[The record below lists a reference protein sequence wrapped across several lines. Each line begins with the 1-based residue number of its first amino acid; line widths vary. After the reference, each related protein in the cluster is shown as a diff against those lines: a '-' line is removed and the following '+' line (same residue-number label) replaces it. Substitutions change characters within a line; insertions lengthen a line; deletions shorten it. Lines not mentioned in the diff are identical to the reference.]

1 MNTTMTR
8 TDAAVP
14 TPKEL
19 ASTYIRQCL
28 GGGDGSGGND
38 LLDSSST
45 LSLTAKLGALQTIQY
60 SLSSCFH
67 DSNANEEVIQAA
79 LVPTNEWLNF
89 LVRGG
94 CGDGSNK
101 ETLNAVAEKE
111 KEEDELFA
119 LRDGL
124 IACLVEGCHYSSDH
138 HNDNN
143 PTSVVDNNY
152 TSSSTEANDDEDT
165 QSNTA
170 IAVVAAATAKII
182 ESSLIC
188 LTYLIS
194 LRSASDTTTES
205 SLVSSSSP
213 PPLQNKRTRNKTKK
227 EEKGEE
233 NVIAPIFGHDFVMK
247 IAPDIVMALKLS
259 SSSSATDEKTRE
271 NYNNHDGVS
280 QAACE
285 LLIALLN
292 PNRPRN
298 EMCLEEV
305 RELILLPAC
314 CSSSTFSTT
323 PFSSFQAAAAAVG
336 SNSATEEGNVPTT
349 TTTTNILVVARIAQV
364 LSSSI
369 IAGVEYTV
377 PVADYSDIEELSMR
391 RETATLNW
399 LQNMRDVMFVI
410 GSVCSHSLLSLS
422 LESND
427 KMMYGQVI
435 LDAIREIH
443 FIAAFAVE
451 SQLETLLDDKSAVII
466 SRLTTSE
473 EGGDDKKCNMS
484 LSMESNNS
492 SDLNLDDMKTELG
505 QTASSTEVAI
515 APLYATIAR
524 PPVVLTTAKQLDSL
538 LLVITDK
545 LSTTDAELWDERLD
559 ALITLECILA
569 GGIITL
575 SADVRYSFIERIRI
589 MNISAQFIDLR
600 SQITNQACRVIVA
613 MSYEYRDYVVDDAQ
627 LNQMI
632 QQFVETCIP
641 SILTLCMSGT
651 RLMATQGTSCLMC
664 LTSACGS
671 IGYPRIIP
679 RLCDE
684 VLGPKVH
691 KNRKRG
697 SVIAL
702 SCALRV
708 WDPVC
713 FLKYID
719 HLTKAVKEGVTNRDP
734 TVRDEGRKLYWAMR
748 TCCEE
753 TEFAVQNMF
762 DSQSREMKNLMKE
775 RLYIDT
781 DWEDG
786 GSMSK
791 LVQTG
796 VLDKLSVDECGTEK
810 MPSTRSHIP
819 PAAASIP
826 ANSNNTKRPVSAR
839 LKAQHGTPFKSQKV
853 PTPMKSA
860 TSACASG
867 VLSPMKRPPTANNGT
882 ASQLLTPNVE
892 STNATRSLSGNK
904 SINCN
909 QGSSSKL
916 PPQARSSL
924 AAPLHMSR
932 EEKENSTVTL
942 ARSVKHS
949 KYNNYNPASPIAT
962 ESSLVNLLSPLS
974 INKPQNTSD
983 VLGDIITML
992 SDQYSSPHQQ
1002 SLGIKTL
1009 VLLAKENPLDP
1020 SWEDKFPCLLNCLLD
1035 HIRDVPVNS
1044 VNKSGSLDFMSSP
1057 MKNLSSNHQMQY
1069 LFLQAVRSLL
1079 QYIPGHFKSD
1089 DQLKSIIHCMLEST
1103 KNAPFEIVNTAE
1115 NILGYLVTNGSVH
1128 PELCLQYLLPYTTR
1142 IDIDLND
1149 KSSPSVLLSTL
1160 RTLRFVIDRISITT
1174 LRQVVPSLLT
1184 LFHTTLC
1191 HKSVDMRKATVFIL
1205 VEIQVVLG
1213 DECQLLDEL
1222 SEYQRKL
1229 VHVYVVRHP
1238 RHSRMAIN

>member
-1 MNTTMTR
+1 MTMSMTTE
-8 TDAAVP
+8 AAAP
-14 TPKEL
+14 SPNEL
-19 ASTYIRQCL
+19 ASTYIRQYL
-28 GGGDGSGGND
+28 GGGGGDD
-38 LLDSSST
+38 LIDSLSLS
-45 LSLTAKLGALQTIQY
+45 SLTAKLNTLQTIQY
-60 SLSSCFH
+60 SLSNCFH
-67 DSNANEEVIQAA
+67 DSTANEEVIQAA
-79 LVPTNEWLNF
+79 LVPTNQWRNF
-89 LVRGG
+89 LVRRGG
-94 CGDGSNK
+94 CGDSSSN
-101 ETLNAVAEKE
+101 ERRLNTVAEKE
-111 KEEDELFA
+111 EEDEVFA

-124 IACLVEGCHYSSDH
+124 VACLIEGCHYSSDH
-138 HNDNN
+138 HNDKN
-143 PTSVVDNNY
+143 PTYVDNNFA
-152 TSSSTEANDDEDT
+152 TSSMEANDDDEDIP
-165 QSNTA
+165 A
-170 IAVVAAATAKII
+170 IVAAKII

-205 SLVSSSSP
+205 LSVSPSCPNLHS
-213 PPLQNKRTRNKTKK
+213 KRTRNKTKK
-227 EEKGEE
+227 VEE
-233 NVIAPIFGHDFVMK
+233 NVIDPIFGHDFVMK
-247 IAPDIVMALKLS
+247 IAPDIVMALQLPS
-259 SSSSATDEKTRE
+259 SSSSSGDNK
-271 NYNNHDGVS
+271 NGDNDDDNGVP

-298 EMCLEEV
+298 EVCLEEV

-314 CSSSTFSTT
+314 RSGTSTT
-323 PFSSFQAAAAAVG
+323 PFSSFQAGGGG
-336 SNSATEEGNVPTT
+336 SGSGSAMEEGNVPTT
-349 TTTTNILVVARIAQV
+349 TTTNIMSVARIAQV

-377 PVADYSDIEELSMR
+377 PVADYPDIEELSMR

-410 GSVCSHSLLSLS
+410 GSVCSTSFLTLS

-427 KMMYGQVI
+427 KMMYGQMI

-484 LSMESNNS
+484 LSMESNDS

-505 QTASSTEVAI
+505 QTTSSTEVAI

-524 PPVVLTTAKQLDSL
+524 PPIVLTTARQLDSM

-545 LSTTDAELWDERLD
+545 LSTSDAELWDERLD

-719 HLTKAVKEGVTNRDP
+719 QLTKAVKEGVTNRDP

-762 DSQSREMKNLMKE
+762 DSQSREMRNLMKE

-810 MPSTRSHIP
+810 MPPTRSHIP

-826 ANSNNTKRPVSAR
+826 ANSKNTKRPVSAR
-839 LKAQHGTPFKSQKV
+839 LKAQHGTPFKAQKV
-853 PTPMKSA
+853 STPMKSA

-867 VLSPMKRPPTANNGT
+867 VLSPMKLPPTANNGT

-904 SINCN
+904 SINRN

-916 PPQARSSL
+916 PPHARSSL
-924 AAPLHMSR
+924 AAPPHMSR
-932 EEKENSTVTL
+932 EEKENSIATL
-942 ARSVKHS
+942 DRSVKDS
-949 KYNNYNPASPIAT
+949 EYDNYNPASPIAT

-974 INKPQNTSD
+974 INKPQNTFD
-983 VLGDIITML
+983 ALGDIITMF

-1035 HIRDVPVNS
+1035 HIRGVPVNS

-1057 MKNLSSNHQMQY
+1057 MKNLSSSHQMQY
-1069 LFLQAVRSLL
+1069 LFLQAVRSLI
-1079 QYIPGHFKSD
+1079 QYIPCHVKSD

-1103 KNAPFEIVNTAE
+1103 TNDAPFEIVNTAE
-1115 NILGYLVTNGSVH
+1115 NILGNLVTTGVVD

-1160 RTLRFVIDRISITT
+1160 RTLRFVIDRISIAT

-1213 DECQLLDEL
+1213 DECQLLDKL

-1229 VHVYVVRHP
+1229 VHVYVERHP
-1238 RHSRMAIN
+1238 RHSIMAIN

>member
-1 MNTTMTR
+1 
-8 TDAAVP
+8 
-14 TPKEL
+14 
-19 ASTYIRQCL
+19 
-28 GGGDGSGGND
+28 
-38 LLDSSST
+38 
-45 LSLTAKLGALQTIQY
+45 
-60 SLSSCFH
+60 
-67 DSNANEEVIQAA
+67 
-79 LVPTNEWLNF
+79 
-89 LVRGG
+89 
-94 CGDGSNK
+94 
-101 ETLNAVAEKE
+101 
-111 KEEDELFA
+111 
-119 LRDGL
+119 
-124 IACLVEGCHYSSDH
+124 
-138 HNDNN
+138 
-143 PTSVVDNNY
+143 
-152 TSSSTEANDDEDT
+152 
-165 QSNTA
+165 
-170 IAVVAAATAKII
+170 
-182 ESSLIC
+182 
-188 LTYLIS
+188 
-194 LRSASDTTTES
+194 
-205 SLVSSSSP
+205 
-213 PPLQNKRTRNKTKK
+213 
-227 EEKGEE
+227 
-233 NVIAPIFGHDFVMK
+233 
-247 IAPDIVMALKLS
+247 
-259 SSSSATDEKTRE
+259 
-271 NYNNHDGVS
+271 
-280 QAACE
+280 
-285 LLIALLN
+285 
-292 PNRPRN
+292 
-298 EMCLEEV
+298 
-305 RELILLPAC
+305 
-314 CSSSTFSTT
+314 
-323 PFSSFQAAAAAVG
+323 
-336 SNSATEEGNVPTT
+336 
-349 TTTTNILVVARIAQV
+349 
-364 LSSSI
+364 
-369 IAGVEYTV
+369 
-377 PVADYSDIEELSMR
+377 
-391 RETATLNW
+391 
-399 LQNMRDVMFVI
+399 
-410 GSVCSHSLLSLS
+410 
-422 LESND
+422 
-427 KMMYGQVI
+427 
-435 LDAIREIH
+435 
-443 FIAAFAVE
+443 
-451 SQLETLLDDKSAVII
+451 
-466 SRLTTSE
+466 
-473 EGGDDKKCNMS
+473 
-484 LSMESNNS
+484 
-492 SDLNLDDMKTELG
+492 MKTELG
-505 QTASSTEVAI
+505 QTTSSTEVAI

-524 PPVVLTTAKQLDSL
+524 PPVVLTTAKQLDSM

-545 LSTTDAELWDERLD
+545 LSTSDAELWDERLD

-719 HLTKAVKEGVTNRDP
+719 QLTKAVKEGVTNRDP

-796 VLDKLSVDECGTEK
+796 VLDKLSVDECG
-810 MPSTRSHIP
+810 RSHIP
-819 PAAASIP
+819 PAGSSIP
-826 ANSNNTKRPVSAR
+826 ANSTTTKRPVSAR

-892 STNATRSLSGNK
+892 STNANRSLSGNK
-904 SINCN
+904 SINRN

-924 AAPLHMSR
+924 AAPPHMSR
-932 EEKENSTVTL
+932 EEKENSIATL

-949 KYNNYNPASPIAT
+949 EYDNYNPASPIAT

-983 VLGDIITML
+983 ALGDIISMF

-1020 SWEDKFPCLLNCLLD
+1020 AWEDKFPCLLNCLLD
-1035 HIRDVPVNS
+1035 HVRDVPVNS

-1057 MKNLSSNHQMQY
+1057 MKNLSSSHQMHY
-1069 LFLQAVRSLL
+1069 LFLQALRSLF
-1079 QYIPGHFKSD
+1079 QYIPCHVKSD

-1103 KNAPFEIVNTAE
+1103 NDAPFEIVNTAE
-1115 NILGYLVTNGSVH
+1115 NILGNLVTTSDH

-1184 LFHTTLC
+1184 LFHKTLC

-1229 VHVYVVRHP
+1229 VHVYVERHP